1 MKFKW
6 KGLKL
11 NAFVEGVIES
21 ENKDE
26 AIFSLKKDGVIVTLI
41 SNPNSK
47 EEKKKTGKPSIPR
60 PEIDLVALNQSE
72 NHILV
77 LEVKSFF
84 DSPGVRLS
92 ELDIEYNKATG
103 KYKLFTN
110 KNYWTI
116 VLSRLKKDFIKQ
128 GMADKKTRF
137 TLGLVAGNVYQN
149 KTEEIRKLFNEKG
162 WFFLGPDEIKDRVL
176 ALAKK
181 GYQNS
186 PIFMTAKIL
195 MR

>member
-1 MKFKW
+1 M
-6 KGLKL
+6 
-11 NAFVEGVIES
+11 ES
-21 ENKDE
+21 FEE
-26 AIFSLKKDGVIVTLI
+26 IVKVLLEEDNYWVRQSEKI
-41 SNPNSK
+41 NLSK
-47 EEKKKTGKPSIPR
+47 EEKRKIGKPSIPR
-60 PEIDLVALNQSE
+60 PEIDLVALNQSK

-84 DSPGVRLS
+84 DSPGVKFAD
-92 ELDIEYNKATG
+92 LDIEYDETKG
-103 KYKLFTN
+103 RYKLFTN
-110 KNYWTI
+110 KNYRNI
-116 VLSRLKKDFIKQ
+116 VLSRLKKDFLKW
-128 GMADKKTRF
+128 GMANKDTQF

-149 KTEEIRKLFNEKG
+149 RTEDIRQLFENKG

>member
-1 MKFKW
+1 M
-6 KGLKL
+6 
-11 NAFVEGVIES
+11 
-21 ENKDE
+21 
-26 AIFSLKKDGVIVTLI
+26 
-41 SNPNSK
+41 
-47 EEKKKTGKPSIPR
+47 
-60 PEIDLVALNQSE
+60 
-72 NHILV
+72 
-77 LEVKSFF
+77 
-84 DSPGVRLS
+84 
-92 ELDIEYNKATG
+92 
-103 KYKLFTN
+103 
-110 KNYWTI
+110 
-116 VLSRLKKDFIKQ
+116 LSRLKKDFIKQ

>member
-1 MKFKW
+1 M
-6 KGLKL
+6 
-11 NAFVEGVIES
+11 ES
-21 ENKDE
+21 FEE
-26 AIFSLKKDGVIVTLI
+26 IVKVLFEEDNYWVRQSEKINLT
-41 SNPNSK
+41 K

-195 MR
+195 IR

>member
-1 MKFKW
+1 M
-6 KGLKL
+6 
-11 NAFVEGVIES
+11 ES
-21 ENKDE
+21 FEE
-26 AIFSLKKDGVIVTLI
+26 IVKVLFEEDNYWVRQSEKINLT
-41 SNPNSK
+41 K

-137 TLGLVAGNVYQN
+137 TLGLVAVNVYQN

>member
-1 MKFKW
+1 M
-6 KGLKL
+6 
-11 NAFVEGVIES
+11 ES
-21 ENKDE
+21 FEE
-26 AIFSLKKDGVIVTLI
+26 IVKVLFEEDNYWVRQSEKINLT
-41 SNPNSK
+41 K

>member
-1 MKFKW
+1 M
-6 KGLKL
+6 
-11 NAFVEGVIES
+11 ES
-21 ENKDE
+21 FEE
-26 AIFSLKKDGVIVTLI
+26 IVKVLFEEDNYWVRQSEKINHT
-41 SNPNSK
+41 K